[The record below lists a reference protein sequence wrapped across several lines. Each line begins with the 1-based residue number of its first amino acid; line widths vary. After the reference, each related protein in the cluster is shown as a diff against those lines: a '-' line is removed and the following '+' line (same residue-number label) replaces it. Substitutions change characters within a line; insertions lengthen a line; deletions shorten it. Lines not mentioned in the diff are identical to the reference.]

1 MKPTPEQAKRM
12 RFWLEERVDAIL
24 AGKYSPVIGV
34 TLQSD
39 IESGVDF
46 SDLYAEFGFTADGH
60 RTLPNFRQINSQR
73 R

>member
-12 RFWLEERVDAIL
+12 RFWLEEKVDAIL
-24 AGKYSPVIGV
+24 RGKYSPVLGA

-46 SDLYAEFGFTADGH
+46 SELYAEFGLTAHGH
-60 RTLPNFRQINSQR
+60 RTLPNFRQINGQR

>member
-1 MKPTPEQAKRM
+1 MKPTPEQAERM

-24 AGKYSPVIGV
+24 AGKYSPVLGT

-39 IESGVDF
+39 INSGLDF
-46 SDLYAEFGFTADGH
+46 SDLYAESGFTADGH
-60 RTLPNFRQINSQR
+60 RTLPTFREINGQR